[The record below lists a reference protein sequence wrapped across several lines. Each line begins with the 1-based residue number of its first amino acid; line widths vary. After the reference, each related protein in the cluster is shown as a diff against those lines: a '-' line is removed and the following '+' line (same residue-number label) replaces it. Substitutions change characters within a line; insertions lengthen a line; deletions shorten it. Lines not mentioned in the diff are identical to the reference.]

1 MKAVKKPVDPPKID
15 SSLASYLQ
23 RPEVIAAAKKRLE
36 AEEINR
42 LERFAFAK
50 GNIKPSYPEL
60 YAIAAGQAMR
70 NAKSS
75 YKGLEGIVK
84 SVNYKKALSAFG
96 ADVAVD
102 SAIDYVDDKRK
113 KK

>member
-1 MKAVKKPVDPPKID
+1 MKAVKKPVDPPKFD
-15 SSLASYLQ
+15 PKKVT
-23 RPEVIAAAKKRLE
+23 PEQFKRMKS
-36 AEEINR
+36 
-42 LERFAFAK
+42 FAQPAK

-75 YKGLEGIVK
+75 YKGLDGIVK